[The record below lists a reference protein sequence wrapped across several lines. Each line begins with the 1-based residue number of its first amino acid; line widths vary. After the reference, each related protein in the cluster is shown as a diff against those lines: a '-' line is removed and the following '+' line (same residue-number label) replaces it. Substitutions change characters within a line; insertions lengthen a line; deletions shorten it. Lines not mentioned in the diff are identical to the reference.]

1 MNATI
6 TLLLWDIQHINKS
19 TLTHVLETTTVQC
32 FWLKFQQNR
41 PSRLVRRSDT
51 AMHSDRRTLV
61 CLFIR
66 GFTNKQLSNRHTNI
80 NPGSIEPRIYFHL

>member
-32 FWLKFQQNR
+32 FCVKFQENR
-41 PSRLVRRSDT
+41 PSRLGRRSDT
-51 AMHSDRRTLV
+51 AMLSDGHTIV

-66 GFTNKQLSNRHTNI
+66 GSTNKQLSNRHTNI
-80 NPGSIEPRIYFHL
+80 NPASIEPRIYFHL